1 MGQTENMTGQ
11 SGYTSKD
18 KPFWMAIVA
27 LTVASFMTFSNI
39 YMVQPILPQFAR
51 EFGVTPTV
59 SSLMLSLTI
68 FSLILGLLF
77 FGLMSDRWGR
87 VALMKG
93 TILLSIIPLF
103 IIPFLESFTNILV
116 LRFIQGFFAAGL
128 PAAAIAFIGE
138 EFEQRSVRI
147 GISFY
152 IASNAVGGMFG
163 RVFVGY
169 LTEQMSWQTAI
180 WLLFGIETVFFL
192 LFVFLLPKSQNFVA
206 SNLSVKK
213 DLAMM
218 FVHLKNKNLIPAFY
232 MGIVIQLAFTGVW
245 TYLPFYLMEAPYYL
259 SIGTITL
266 AYFAYGMGLVGSP
279 LASKLSLTFDL
290 SKIIII
296 SATVMLTGI
305 AVTTLPMAPLVY
317 TGLILMCL
325 GFFVIHSMMAWLV
338 NQQAT
343 HHKGGASSLY
353 LVSYY
358 VGVSGGGTIT
368 GFLWSRWGWA
378 GVISL
383 AVLVIPGVLWGK
395 RTYLRPA
402 ST

>member
-1 MGQTENMTGQ
+1 MAKAEHDIKGET
-11 SGYTSKD
+11 GYTPKD
-18 KPFWMAIVA
+18 KTFWMAIVA
-27 LTVASFMTFSNI
+27 LTIASFMTFSNI
-39 YMVQPILPQFAR
+39 YMVQPILPQFVE
-51 EFGVTPTV
+51 EFDVNATV
-59 SSLMLSLTI
+59 SSLLLSLTI

-93 TILLSIIPLF
+93 TILLSIIPLL
-103 IIPFLESFTNILV
+103 IIPFLESFTMILI

-128 PAAAIAFIGE
+128 PAAAIAYIGE

-169 LTEQMSWQTAI
+169 LTEQTSWQTAI
-180 WLLFGIETVFFL
+180 WFLFAIETVFFL
-192 LFVFLLPKSQNFVA
+192 TFLFLLPKSKRFEPSQLPVKED
-206 SNLSVKK
+206 LS
-213 DLAMM
+213 MM
-218 FVHLKNKNLIPAFY
+218 FVHLKNRNLIPAFY
-232 MGIVIQLAFTGVW
+232 MGVVIQLAFTGVW
-245 TYLPFYLMEAPYYL
+245 TYLPFYLMGEPYYL
-259 SIGTITL
+259 SIGTITV

-290 SKIIII
+290 SKIIMI
-296 SATVMLTGI
+296 SAAVMLTGI
-305 AVTTLPMAPLVY
+305 AVTILPAVSLVY

-368 GFLWSRWGWA
+368 GLLWSRWGWI

-383 AVLVIPGVLWGK
+383 AVLVLPGVWWGK
-395 RTYLRPA
+395 RTYLN
-402 ST
+402 TN